1 MFLLKRFAILIVSSV
16 LLSSCLGK
24 YVETDLDALAKNE
37 EIKMVEYGQTNSLT
51 LTKNASTG
59 IYYNISKTNSAGL
72 AVSSAYDLLLAY
84 SLKTIDGKE
93 IAKADSAMFN
103 FYTTQVFD
111 GFKYALLLLKEG
123 EKGTFLIP
131 SYQAYYESPPAGVEK
146 YAVIVAEIQLLD
158 LLSEDDKINNYVN
171 NYVKKNNIA
180 VTEKTNSGLRFIRT
194 NATTTNDSLKTGDNV
209 SVKYN
214 GMFLNETSFDNGT
227 FSVVIGSSSVIAGF
241 SEGISKLRKGEKA
254 RIILPSTIGY
264 GSKGSGSIPPFT
276 PLIFDIE
283 ILTVN
288 GK

>member
-37 EIKMVEYGQTNSLT
+37 EIKIVEYGQTNSLT

-103 FYTTQVFD
+103 FYTSQAFD

-146 YAVIVAEIQLLD
+146 YAVIVAEIELLD
-158 LLSEDDKINNYVN
+158 LLSEDDKINNYV
-171 NYVKKNNIA
+171 KKKSIT
-180 VTEKTNSGLRFIRT
+180 VTEKTNTGLRFIRT
-194 NATTTNDSLKTGDNV
+194 SATTTNDSLKTGDNV

-214 GMFLNETSFDNGT
+214 GMFLSETSFDSGS
-227 FSVVIGSSSVIAGF
+227 FSVVIGSNSTIAGF
-241 SEGISKLRKGEKA
+241 SEGISKLKKGEKA
-254 RIILPSTIGY
+254 KIILPSTIGY

>member
-37 EIKMVEYGQTNSLT
+37 EIKIVEYGQTNSLT

-93 IAKADSAMFN
+93 ITKADSAMFN
-103 FYTTQVFD
+103 FYTSQAFD

-146 YAVIVAEIQLLD
+146 YAVIVAEIELLD
-158 LLSEDDKINNYVN
+158 LLSEDDKINNYV
-171 NYVKKNNIA
+171 KKKSIT
-180 VTEKTNSGLRFIRT
+180 VTEKTNTGLRFIRT
-194 NATTTNDSLKTGDNV
+194 SATTTNDSLKTGDNV

-214 GMFLNETSFDNGT
+214 GMFLSETSFDSGS
-227 FSVVIGSSSVIAGF
+227 FSVVIGSNSTIAGF
-241 SEGISKLRKGEKA
+241 SEGISKLKKGEKA
-254 RIILPSTIGY
+254 KIILPSTIGY

>member
-1 MFLLKRFAILIVSSV
+1 MFLLKRFAVLIVSSV

-24 YVETDLDALAKNE
+24 YVENDLDALAKNE
-37 EIKMVEYGQTNSLT
+37 EIKIVEYGQTNSLT

-93 IAKADSAMFN
+93 IIKADSAMFN
-103 FYTTQVFD
+103 FYTSQAFD

-146 YAVIVAEIQLLD
+146 YAVIVAEIELLD
-158 LLSEDDKINNYVN
+158 LLSEDDKINNYV
-171 NYVKKNNIA
+171 KKKSIT
-180 VTEKTNSGLRFIRT
+180 VTEKTNTGLRFIRT
-194 NATTTNDSLKTGDNV
+194 SSTTTNDSLKTGDNV

-214 GMFLNETSFDNGT
+214 GMFLSETSFDSGT
-227 FSVVIGSSSVIAGF
+227 FGVVIGSNSTIAGF
-241 SEGISKLRKGEKA
+241 SEGISKLKKGEKA
-254 RIILPSTIGY
+254 KIILPSNIGY

>member
-37 EIKMVEYGQTNSLT
+37 EIKIVEYGQTNSLT

-93 IAKADSAMFN
+93 IIKADSAMFN
-103 FYTTQVFD
+103 FYTSQAFD

-146 YAVIVAEIQLLD
+146 YAVIVAEIELLD
-158 LLSEDDKINNYVN
+158 LLSEDDKINNYV
-171 NYVKKNNIA
+171 KKKSITI
-180 VTEKTNSGLRFIRT
+180 TEKTNTGLRFIRT
-194 NATTTNDSLKTGDNV
+194 SATTTNDSLKTGDNV

-214 GMFLNETSFDNGT
+214 GMFLSETSFDSGS
-227 FSVVIGSSSVIAGF
+227 FSVVIGSNSTIAGF
-241 SEGISKLRKGEKA
+241 SEGISKLKKGEKA
-254 RIILPSTIGY
+254 KIILPSTIGY

>member
-37 EIKMVEYGQTNSLT
+37 EIKIVEYGQTNSLT

-93 IAKADSAMFN
+93 IIKADSAMFN
-103 FYTTQVFD
+103 FYTSQAFD

-146 YAVIVAEIQLLD
+146 YAVIVAEIELLD
-158 LLSEDDKINNYVN
+158 LLSEDDKINNYV
-171 NYVKKNNIA
+171 KKKSIT
-180 VTEKTNSGLRFIRT
+180 VTEKTNTGLRFIRT
-194 NATTTNDSLKTGDNV
+194 SATTTNDSLKTGDNV

-214 GMFLNETSFDNGT
+214 GMFLSETSFDSGS
-227 FSVVIGSSSVIAGF
+227 FSVVMGSNSTIAGF
-241 SEGISKLRKGEKA
+241 SEGISKLKKGEKA
-254 RIILPSTIGY
+254 KIILPSTIGY

>member
-1 MFLLKRFAILIVSSV
+1 MFLLKRFAVLIVSSV

-24 YVETDLDALAKNE
+24 YVENDLDALAKNE
-37 EIKMVEYGQTNSLT
+37 EIKIVEYGQTNSLT

-93 IAKADSAMFN
+93 IIKADSAMFN
-103 FYTTQVFD
+103 FYTSQAFD

-146 YAVIVAEIQLLD
+146 YAVIVAEIELLD
-158 LLSEDDKINNYVN
+158 LLSEDDKINNYV
-171 NYVKKNNIA
+171 KKKSITI
-180 VTEKTNSGLRFIRT
+180 TEKTNTGLRFIRT
-194 NATTTNDSLKTGDNV
+194 SATTTNDSLKTGDNV

-214 GMFLNETSFDNGT
+214 GMFLSETSFDSGT
-227 FSVVIGSSSVIAGF
+227 FGVVIGSNSTIAGF
-241 SEGISKLRKGEKA
+241 SEGISKLKKGEKA
-254 RIILPSTIGY
+254 RIILPSNIGY